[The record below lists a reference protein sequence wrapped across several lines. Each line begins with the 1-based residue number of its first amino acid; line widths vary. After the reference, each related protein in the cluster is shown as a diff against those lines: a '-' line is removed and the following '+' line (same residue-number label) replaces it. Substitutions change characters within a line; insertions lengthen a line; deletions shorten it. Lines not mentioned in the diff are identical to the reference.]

1 MTKNLPPLAP
11 LRTFEAAARLGGFTQ
26 AAQALN
32 ITQGAASYQIKMLEE
47 RLGTALFS
55 RERRGLVL
63 TSEGAQLL
71 HSVVKALD
79 ILDSAM
85 SQLEADRRRNTL
97 ALSVFTSF
105 ATKWLASRLSDLT
118 AQIPDV
124 DLHIFVEDHLV
135 DFRAGVRD
143 AGVRYGKGPWPGL
156 HATLMQRDEIFP
168 VCSPRL
174 LEKCAPND
182 VTSLMKCPLLCECD
196 RHAFDD
202 GSDWHAWLRR
212 AGHVVPSNAGRGGV
226 SYMIFGQASVV
237 LQAAIEGQGIALA
250 RGLLVADDLAAGRLV
265 PCTGPSFPSDFAY
278 YFVWPEE
285 TPMLPKVE
293 ALKDWFMR
301 AIGRTREAGTKYLG
315 GSSMRAN
322 PSKLNGNSGGEVVEF
337 LEKGLGCTIA

>member
-1 MTKNLPPLAP
+1 MMKNLPFLAP

-47 RLGTALFS
+47 RTGTTLFL

-85 SQLEADRRRNTL
+85 CQLETDRRRNTL
-97 ALSVFTSF
+97 ALSVFSSF
-105 ATKWLASRLSDLT
+105 ATKWLASRLSDLA
-118 AQIPDV
+118 AQFPDV
-124 DLHIFVEDHLV
+124 DLRIFVEDHLV
-135 DFRAGVRD
+135 DFQAGERD

-174 LEKCAPND
+174 LEKCAAND
-182 VTSLMKCPLLCECD
+182 VTSLIRYPLLCESD
-196 RHAFDD
+196 RQAFDD
-202 GSDWHAWLRR
+202 GPDWHAWLRR
-212 AGHVVPSNAGRGGV
+212 AGHVVPSDAGPRNV
-226 SYMIFGQASVV
+226 SCIIFGPASVV

-250 RGLLVADDLAAGRLV
+250 RGLLVTDDLAAGRLV
-265 PCTGPSFPSDFAY
+265 PCSGPCIPSDSAY

-301 AIGRTREAGTKYLG
+301 AIGQTRHAGAKYLRD
-315 GSSMRAN
+315 SRCER
-322 PSKLNGNSGGEVVEF
+322 PSKPNGSPASDRNTAASRVARCG
-337 LEKGLGCTIA
+337 